1 MASYFISSI
10 FTLATD
16 VTSSA
21 IHNTIAYIESIQ
33 VFGYTVKDLPLVP
46 RLLKACNVLTM
57 YDKMEMEINTLK
69 EENGKLHVSIDELK
83 NLNNSLR
90 TEIEDFR
97 KLKEN
102 LAKFAKEQNEDFHK
116 VLENINDNYERINN
130 LLFENERVLMMKVAQ
145 DVEFM
150 DDKEGMS
157 KREYQRFVDRI
168 PMRLQSKYDL
178 LINEPEYKYLTTKFD
193 DDDQA
198 TVSPKTIQKL
208 INDLCKNDDN
218 FKP

>member
-10 FTLATD
+10 FTLVTD

-21 IHNTIAYIESIQ
+21 IHNSIAYIESVQ
-33 VFGYTVKDLPLVP
+33 FFGYTVKDLPLVP

-57 YDKMEMEINTLK
+57 YDKMEMEINALK

-102 LAKFAKEQNEDFHK
+102 LARFAKEQNEDFHK

-130 LLFENERVLMMKVAQ
+130 LLYENERVLMMKVAQ

-168 PMRLQSKYDL
+168 PLRLQSKYQI

-193 DDDQA
+193 DDPEA
-198 TVSPKTIQKL
+198 TISPRSIQKL
-208 INDLCKNDDN
+208 INDLCKNDN